1 MISNQKTTKKGRNV
15 VCNNSRGRPRT
26 REAYSIP
33 SLLVL
38 PSHSGLKNKKKQ
50 KQKIHLRKDHTAVY
64 LSPKMKIIINPEK
77 KVILFFF

>member
-26 REAYSIP
+26 REAYSVP

-38 PSHSGLKNKKKQ
+38 PSSHSRLKNKNRKFN
-50 KQKIHLRKDHTAVY
+50 LRKEHTAVY
-64 LSPKMKIIINPEK
+64 LSPKMKIIK
-77 KVILFFF
+77 KIPQKR

>member
-38 PSHSGLKNKKKQ
+38 PSHSGLKNKKN
-50 KQKIHLRKDHTAVY
+50 QKIHLRKEHTAVY
-64 LSPKMKIIINPEK
+64 LSPKMKIIINPQK